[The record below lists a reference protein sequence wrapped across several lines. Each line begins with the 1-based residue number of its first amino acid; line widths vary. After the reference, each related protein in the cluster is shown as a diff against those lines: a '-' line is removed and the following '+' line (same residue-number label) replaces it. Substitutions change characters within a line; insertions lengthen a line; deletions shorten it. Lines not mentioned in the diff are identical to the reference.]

1 MSEEKKPM
9 EEETAKTE
17 KAPKKEKKP
26 KKEKEA
32 KKEKKPK
39 KEKPVK
45 TKVCPSCKAEIP
57 KKAKLCPHCA
67 AKQKSKNPLMFIV
80 PLLLILAGAVSVF
93 VFHFPVDPPF
103 ELPFGK
109 EPDRSPLAAAMD
121 LKSKEEAA
129 VTAVFEQC
137 GILRIT
143 DAKKRSSNG
152 ASSVYVLNDA
162 ETSLY
167 PDTKDAIIVQIND
180 KTKTVDSIDY
190 RNHPVYRG
198 GQVVAQATDFYLDSA
213 ERDDYLALALDAV
226 KAELE
231 FPELAS
237 FHAKSGWDYTMEDN
251 RVTVRSTVSVKTSGG
266 GTETRS
272 FQVNFEDGKFVSI
285 NLSAPTSAS

>member
-9 EEETAKTE
+9 EEKKAKKE
-17 KAPKKEKKP
+17 KAPKEKKPQKEKKP
-26 KKEKEA
+26 KKEK
-32 KKEKKPK
+32 
-39 KEKPVK
+39 
-45 TKVCPSCKAEIP
+45 TKICPSCKAEIP
-57 KKAKLCPHCA
+57 KDALLCPHCA
-67 AKQKSKNPLMFIV
+67 SKQKRRNPLAFIV
-80 PLLLILAGAVSVF
+80 PLLLILVGAISVF

-121 LKSKEEAA
+121 LNSKEEAA
-129 VTAVFEQC
+129 VIAVFDQC
-137 GILRIT
+137 GVLQIT

-152 ASSVYVLNDA
+152 TSSVYVLNDA

-167 PDTKDAIIVQIND
+167 TDTQDAIIVQIND

-190 RNHPVYRG
+190 RNHAVYRG

-213 ERDDYLALALDAV
+213 ERDEYLALALTAV
-226 KAELE
+226 KMNLE

-251 RVTVRSTVSVKTSGG
+251 RVTVRSSVSIKTSGG
-266 GTETRS
+266 GVETRA
-272 FQVNFEDGKFVSI
+272 FQVNFEDGEFVSI
-285 NLSAPTSAS
+285 NLGAPATVS

>member
-1 MSEEKKPM
+1 MSEKNEEGKKPM
-9 EEETAKTE
+9 EE
-17 KAPKKEKKP
+17 KAAKKEKKP
-26 KKEKEA
+26 KEEKQP

-45 TKVCPSCKAEIP
+45 MKVCPSCKAEIP

-67 AKQKSKNPLMFIV
+67 AKQKGMNPLALIV
-80 PLLLILAGAVSVF
+80 PLLLVVVGAVSVF

-109 EPDRSPLAAAMD
+109 EPDKTPLAAAMD
-121 LKSKEEAA
+121 LSGKEEEA
-129 VTAVFEQC
+129 VIAVFDQC
-137 GILRIT
+137 GVRQIT

-152 ASSVYVLNDA
+152 TSSVYVLNDA

-167 PDTKDAIIVQIND
+167 ADTQDAIIVQIND

-190 RNHPVYRG
+190 RNHAVYRG

-213 ERDDYLALALDAV
+213 ERDEYLALALAAV

-285 NLSAPTSAS
+285 DLSAPTATAS

>member
-9 EEETAKTE
+9 EEKAPKEE
-17 KAPKKEKKP
+17 KNPKKEKKP
-26 KKEKEA
+26 KKEKE
-32 KKEKKPK
+32 PK
-39 KEKPVK
+39 KEK
-45 TKVCPSCKAEIP
+45 TKICPSCKAEIP
-57 KKAKLCPHCA
+57 KSALLCPHCA
-67 AKQKSKNPLMFIV
+67 SKQKRRNPLAFIV
-80 PLLLILAGAVSVF
+80 PLLLILVGAVSVF

-121 LKSKEEAA
+121 LNDKEEAA
-129 VTAVFEQC
+129 VIAVFDQC
-137 GILRIT
+137 GVFRIT

-152 ASSVYVLNDA
+152 TSSVYVLNDA

-167 PDTKDAIIVQIND
+167 TDTQDAIIVQIND

-190 RNHPVYRG
+190 RNHAVYRG

-213 ERDDYLALALDAV
+213 ERDEYLALALTAV
-226 KAELE
+226 KMNLE

-251 RVTVRSTVSVKTSGG
+251 RVTVRSSVSIKTAGG
-266 GTETRS
+266 GVEARA
-272 FQVNFEDGKFVSI
+272 FQVNFEDGEFVSI
-285 NLSAPTSAS
+285 NLGAPTTTDP